1 MIYFYWLP
9 WVPHQDRTFRKCI
22 FCINLLIKHFMEV
35 TSNILNEV
43 FSWQDIVRETL
54 KKGKKIGGLKNLK
67 EFFLNVGSLIIVTRE
82 REKNQST
89 MSFLY
94 VQKTTNLEIFL
105 NENHIPGMPLT
116 YVVKNKQND
125 TDIFIRA
132 YQAFNASW
140 LSRVPL
146 QTQERDIFP
155 NDKMAC

>member
-1 MIYFYWLP
+1 
-9 WVPHQDRTFRKCI
+9 
-22 FCINLLIKHFMEV
+22 MEV

-54 KKGKKIGGLKNLK
+54 KKGKKIGGLENLK

-82 REKNQST
+82 REKKQST
-89 MSFLY
+89 RSFLY
-94 VQKTTNLEIFL
+94 VENTTNLEIFL
-105 NENHIPGMPLT
+105 NENHIPGMALT

-146 QTQERDIFP
+146 QP
-155 NDKMAC
+155 